1 MNPKVIDLAEVQP
14 TPWRNGGGV
23 TRELIAWPSAQDWH
37 WRMSV
42 ASIERSGP
50 FSRFEGVQRW
60 FAVLSGAGVALRQ
73 SAQYDE
79 LTQHSAPFCFDG
91 ETALDCELLDG
102 ATQDFNL
109 MLRRD
114 KVQGQMT
121 RLSGDRGVLLN
132 SPKMVAIYALAPDTR
147 VCFNQQTLSLPAHNL
162 VWQGLS
168 AGSTVRACSD
178 QALWMEMELLA

>member
-1 MNPKVIDLAEVQP
+1 VIHLNDVQS

-23 TRELIAWPSAQDWH
+23 THELLAWPSTQDWL

-50 FSRFEGVQRW
+50 FSRFDGVQRW

-73 SAQYDE
+73 GARRDE
-79 LTQHSAPFCFDG
+79 LTLHSAPFCFDG
-91 ETALDCELLDG
+91 ETVLHCELLDG

-132 SPKMVAIYALAPDTR
+132 SPKIVAVYALASDTR
-147 VCFNQQTLSLPAHNL
+147 VCFNQQALNLPAHSL
-162 VWQGLS
+162 VWQSLD